1 MYGVMHPSVFATL
14 DSSPEIPARQ
24 LLSGQTPPLG
34 QLPKPSMVGEA
45 VRPLME
51 GGQTGLPGQNGQ
63 LAVIPKELVAISI
76 LHSSVAPCDRTNELG
91 SACE

>member
-45 VRPLME
+45 VSKTAH
-51 GGQTGLPGQNGQ
+51 GGW
-63 LAVIPKELVAISI
+63 S
-76 LHSSVAPCDRTNELG
+76 DW
-91 SACE
+91 SAWSEWPAGGHP